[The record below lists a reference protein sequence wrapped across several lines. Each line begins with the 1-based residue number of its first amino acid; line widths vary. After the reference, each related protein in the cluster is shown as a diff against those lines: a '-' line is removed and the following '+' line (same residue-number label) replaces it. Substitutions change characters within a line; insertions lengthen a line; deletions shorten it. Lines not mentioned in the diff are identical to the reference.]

1 MIAFRR
7 RHAWRLPVMAAP
19 AMLAGCF
26 ATAMPSLQV
35 DLPAHW
41 QQDVSEHT
49 PAPGASATWWRA
61 LGDPRLDALVAQ
73 ALAVNLDI
81 EQAKARLRAARELRG
96 VADAPLR
103 PDLHFRTSNPIDPDA
118 SASYFVVGFDST
130 WELGLFGRGEAL
142 HRKARAD
149 VDSALAQVGDA
160 RLTVAAEV
168 ARQWVLL
175 RAAQER
181 ETLLRDAGRQHALE
195 ARLLDERVRLR
206 LSPPQQAAAAH
217 AASGQATAAIAAP
230 HAEAVAAAQALA
242 VLLGRSEPD
251 TAWLQPSAIP
261 RADGIAPSGVP
272 ADLLRQRPDVLHAQA
287 AVLDA
292 AGELG
297 LAKAER
303 WPSIAI
309 GGSIIRSFSEAERLS
324 KDTGAIGSIGPMIDI
339 PLFDWGL
346 RRAKARAKDA
356 ELQAAVFGYRH
367 TVLAAVGEVETALAM
382 LEAQRIRVEQG
393 TLALHAEEDA
403 ARAARRRGQL
413 GLASALDTADSEL
426 QRDQAAVELANAH
439 ADHALAYV
447 ALCKALGGGMPAEAT
462 ASASGVP

>member
-1 MIAFRR
+1 MTPRRR
-7 RHAWRLPVMAAP
+7 RHAWTIG
-19 AMLAGCF
+19 AMLASTMLGGCVS
-26 ATAMPSLQV
+26 TPMPSLQV

-41 QQDVSEHT
+41 QQEVT
-49 PAPGASATWWRA
+49 PATTTRASNWWQA
-61 LGDPRLDALVAQ
+61 FADPRLDALVAQ
-73 ALAVNLDI
+73 ALAANPDI
-81 EQAKARLRAARELRG
+81 EQASARLRAARALQG
-96 VADAPLR
+96 VADSPLR

-118 SASYFVVGFDST
+118 SASYFVFGFDST

-142 HRKARAD
+142 HRMARSD
-149 VDSALAQVGDA
+149 LESARAQVGDA
-160 RLTVAAEV
+160 QLTVAAEV

-175 RAAQER
+175 RAAQQR
-181 ETLLRDAGRQHALE
+181 EALLLDADRQRIAE

-206 LSPPQQAAAAH
+206 LSPPQQAIAAH
-217 AASGQATAAIAAP
+217 AASEQATAAVALP

-251 TAWLQPSAIP
+251 PAWLVHGAVPVAS
-261 RADGIAPSGVP
+261 GVAPTGVP

-287 AVLDA
+287 AVINA

-297 LAKAER
+297 LAKADR
-303 WPSIAI
+303 WPSVAI
-309 GGSIIRSFSEAERLS
+309 GGSIIRSYSEAERIS
-324 KDTGAIGSIGPMIDI
+324 KSTGAIGSVGPLIDI

-346 RRAKARAKDA
+346 RRAKARAKHA

-367 TVLAAVGEVETALAM
+367 TVLAAVGEVETGLAA

-393 TLALHAEEDA
+393 TLALQAEEA
-403 ARAARRRGQL
+403 SARAAHRRAQL

-447 ALCKALGGGMPAEAT
+447 ALCKALGGGVPPADAP
-462 ASASGVP
+462 SAAAGAP

>member
-1 MIAFRR
+1 MGAVL
-7 RHAWRLPVMAAP
+7 ASGL
-19 AMLAGCF
+19 LAGCMS
-26 ATAMPSLQV
+26 TPMPSLHV
-35 DLPAHW
+35 DLPPHW
-41 QQDVSEHT
+41 QQEVAART
-49 PAPGASATWWRA
+49 PAPPASTTWWHDF
-61 LGDPRLDALVAQ
+61 GDPRLDALVDQ
-73 ALAVNLDI
+73 ALAANPDI
-81 EQAKARLRAARELRG
+81 AQATARLRAARALRG
-96 VADAPLR
+96 VSDAPLR

-130 WELGLFGRGEAL
+130 WELGLFGRGQAL
-142 HRKARAD
+142 NRMARAD
-149 VDSALAQVGDA
+149 VESARAQLGDA

-175 RAAQER
+175 RAAQQR
-181 ETLLRDAGRQHALE
+181 EALLQDADRQRE
-195 ARLLDERVRLR
+195 VQARLLDERVRLR

-217 AASGQATAAIAAP
+217 AASGQAAAAMAAP
-230 HAEAVAAAQALA
+230 HADAVAAAQALA

-251 TAWLQPSAIP
+251 AAWLQPGAIP
-261 RADGIAPSGVP
+261 VTRGIAPAGVP
-272 ADLLRQRPDVLHAQA
+272 ADLLRQRPDVLHAQS

-297 LAKAER
+297 LAKAEQ

-309 GGSIIRSFSEAERLS
+309 GGSIIRSFSEAERVS
-324 KDTGAIGSIGPMIDI
+324 KHTGAIGSIGPLIDI

-346 RRAKARAKDA
+346 RHARARAKDE

-367 TVLAAVGEVETALAM
+367 TVLAAVGEVETVLAS

-393 TLALHAEEDA
+393 TLALDEEEA
-403 ARAARRRGQL
+403 SARAVHRRAQL

-426 QRDQAAVELANAH
+426 QRDQAAIELAGAR

-447 ALCKALGGGMPAEAT
+447 ALCKALGGGMLPAATT
-462 ASASGVP
+462 ASAGGAP